1 MNHTTHNTMRMALC
15 YYYFYVQA
23 NMVFYP
29 TVSGSDFL
37 PKHPYNSLPTINI
50 ILFCNIFFRWPHL
63 PSPFIIGYEEYLDM
77 DGVRL

>member
-1 MNHTTHNTMRMALC
+1 MRMALC

-23 NMVFYP
+23 NMIFYP

-37 PKHPYNSLPTINI
+37 YTHPSNSLPPIKI
-50 ILFCNIFFRWPHL
+50 IVTCDIFFRWPHL
-63 PSPFIIGYEEYLDM
+63 PIPFVIGYEEYLDI